1 MTSYIWG
8 TPVDVEIRLDTEDAR
23 RTYDIKMEK
32 ERRETLPVYLDGESV
47 TGQVRLRVECS

>member
-23 RTYDIKMEK
+23 RTYDVKMEK